1 MISVQKTACMGKT
14 SQMPPQIIR
23 LKTVSACCDGDRL
36 QTCWAVVKKNQKK
49 QKTNWHCT
57 SVRQETPGDL
67 GKAESPLQLS
77 SDRTRCMA
85 LGKSIS
91 LLFTGMASIMGSKG
105 LFDQVPRRQR
115 YRQKRTRQVQG
126 AVGHTTEASP
136 YPERSGKASWR
147 KVLLSAP
154 GQWAIAGWAEQPR
167 CQVGCLTYASG
178 ARHSIC
184 KLPNVR
190 EDKACWNTASH
201 YSKNENY
208 SSRAIC

>member
-1 MISVQKTACMGKT
+1 MISVQKTACLGRT

-115 YRQKRTRQVQG
+115 YRQKRT
-126 AVGHTTEASP
+126 EA
-136 YPERSGKASWR
+136 
-147 KVLLSAP
+147 
-154 GQWAIAGWAEQPR
+154 
-167 CQVGCLTYASG
+167 G
-178 ARHSIC
+178 ARCSRTHNRSIP
-184 KLPNVR
+184 LPWEVR
-190 EDKACWNTASH
+190 EGFLKEGSPKRTWAVSNSWVG
-201 YSKNENY
+201 
-208 SSRAIC
+208 RAAQVSGGLSDLCFWCQTQHLQTP